1 MTALPRV
8 GVLHAPFG
16 AGNLRDIWVQARGVC
31 QAVMLFRED
40 IAGAHPDIVDMARAL
55 FETEVVGDDLTRTVA
70 DRGLAGLTT
79 FHDSQLDFVDE
90 ALCDLALPGAPG
102 TVAPWDK
109 LVQRRQF
116 AERGLSAI
124 RAAAVDSPRDLAAAV
139 EVVGFPGVLK
149 PRRAARGTGIAFLA
163 GPDDVAYQ
171 TEHRDGWEGL
181 VYEGEIPSG
190 EHPSGVSWLADFV
203 SVETV
208 SVGREHR
215 HVALF
220 DKAPMSIVPRT
231 GPDGADSVNTT
242 GDITPSRLPAAD
254 LDAVLRLVSDA
265 LDALGVN
272 SRVTHTELRVTG
284 AGADIIEI
292 NGRAGGHMTQVLRLL
307 DGPNLIRPALHVAL
321 GLDPGVPPPMRPGYA
336 AGLFVPF
343 PERHGV
349 VRSDV
354 RPAELRALPGVVGVD
369 EVAEVGDERS
379 ETGFRVAT
387 VTLRAQDADVFDRQV
402 LATVEGIARLFE
414 ADGLLDDPWLR
425 RVLSSSPV

>member
-16 AGNLRDIWVQARGVC
+16 AGNLRDIWVQTRGLC
-31 QAVMLFRED
+31 QAVMLFRPDVAE
-40 IAGAHPDIVDMARAL
+40 AHPDIVDMARAL
-55 FETEVVGDDLTRTVA
+55 FETEVVGPDLTRTVA
-70 DRGLAGLTT
+70 DLGLAGLTT
-79 FHDSQLDFVDE
+79 FHDSQLDDVDE
-90 ALCDLALPGAPG
+90 VLLTLGLPGAPG
-102 TVAPWDK
+102 IAAPWDK
-109 LVQRRQF
+109 LVQRQRF

-124 RAAAVDSPRDLAAAV
+124 RAAAVDSPADLAAAV
-139 EVVGFPGVLK
+139 GRLGFPGVLK

-163 GPDDVAYQ
+163 GPDDVDYQ
-171 TEHRDGWEGL
+171 TTHRTDWDGL
-181 VYEGEIPSG
+181 VFEGEIPSG
-190 EHPSGVSWLADFV
+190 VHPSGVPWLADFV

-208 SVGREHR
+208 SVGRRHR
-215 HVALF
+215 HVAVF
-220 DKAPMSIVPRT
+220 DKAPMSIVART

-242 GDITPSRLPAAD
+242 GDITPSRLPAPR

-265 LDALGVN
+265 LDALGTN

-284 AGADIIEI
+284 SGADIIEI

-307 DGPNLIRPALHVAL
+307 DGPNLIRPALYVAL
-321 GLDPGVPPPMRPGYA
+321 GMDPGVPPPNRPGYA

-369 EVAEVGDERS
+369 EVAEVGDERA

-387 VTLRAQDADVFDRQV
+387 VTLRAPDADLFDRQV
-402 LATVEGIARLFE
+402 LATVEGIARLYE
-414 ADGLLDDPWLR
+414 ADGLMDDPWLR
-425 RVLSSSPV
+425 RVLSASPV